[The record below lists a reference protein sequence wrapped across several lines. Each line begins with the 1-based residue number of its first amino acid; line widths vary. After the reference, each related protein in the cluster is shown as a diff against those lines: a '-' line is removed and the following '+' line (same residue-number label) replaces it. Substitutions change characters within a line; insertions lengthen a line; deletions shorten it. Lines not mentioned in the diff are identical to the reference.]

1 MAATRRAE
9 RLREAKKSQAERYVK
24 LDIPY
29 WRRAISRAKKR
40 RVRQCSDGYRMAY
53 DFASRTNPEYVKAL
67 SSLLGPKFKVE
78 ILKGV
83 DYYQLFATDYYYIA
97 VSWK

>member
-40 RVRQCSDGYRMAY
+40 GVRQCSDGYRMAC
-53 DFASRTNPEYVKAL
+53 DFALRANLEYVKAL
-67 SSLLGPKFKVE
+67 SFLLGPKYKVE
-78 ILKGV
+78 LRKGV